1 MSLYGRLPT
10 AFNRKL
16 AKSRGGNEPCLLSVA
31 SLKGKRKMKN
41 ANKAWP
47 MLPALVL
54 LTACSMG
61 DMRAG
66 TGTHLSAMECRD
78 LTEIKHK
85 APVTHERNMSE
96 VAALEKAGYHP
107 GSFNDDPYYPG

>member
-16 AKSRGGNEPCLLSVA
+16 AKSRGGNELCLLSVA
-31 SLKGKRKMKN
+31 SLEGKRKMKN

-66 TGTHLSAMECRD
+66 TGTHLSAVECRD

-85 APVTHERNMSE
+85 APAYLR
-96 VAALEKAGYHP
+96 LEAGVRITADHVRA
-107 GSFNDDPYYPG
+107 GIENRRLKSKVW